1 MTCEMCGSE
10 TKTVFA
16 LVEGVELRVCQK
28 CASFGKLVSKPRF
41 SRKEPVKPA
50 KPKQKEKEIIE
61 VIVPDYSTLI
71 RVKREKMGLK
81 QTEIAKFLSEK
92 ESIIHK
98 MESGSY
104 VPSIELAK
112 KLEKQLGIKLIE
124 EKEIEPQN
132 TKASSNIYTIGDMI
146 KVK

>member
-10 TKTVFA
+10 TKTVTA
-16 LVEGVELRVCQK
+16 LVEGAELRVCQK
-28 CASFGKLVSKPRF
+28 CSSFGKIVTKPKYVR
-41 SRKEPVKPA
+41 RIPV
-50 KPKQKEKEIIE
+50 KPKQKEKEIIQ
-61 VIVPDYSTLI
+61 VIVPEYSSLI
-71 RVKREKMGLK
+71 REKREKMGLK

-98 MESGSY
+98 MESGTY
-104 VPSIELAK
+104 MPSIELAK

-124 EKEIEPQN
+124 EKELEPQN
-132 TKASSNIYTIGDMI
+132 IKASSSTYTIGDMI